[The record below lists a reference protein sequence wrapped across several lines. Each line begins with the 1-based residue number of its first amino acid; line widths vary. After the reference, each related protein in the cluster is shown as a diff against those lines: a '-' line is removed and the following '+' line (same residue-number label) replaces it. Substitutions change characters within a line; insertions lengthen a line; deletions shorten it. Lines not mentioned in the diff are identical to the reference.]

1 MRSRNDY
8 GDLSRARRLASMSAH
23 FYGKVWLIEK
33 YILVTLRKMSVFLAL
48 AVQNL
53 HISPPFEASG

>member
-1 MRSRNDY
+1 
-8 GDLSRARRLASMSAH
+8 MSAH

-53 HISPPFEASG
+53 HISPPFEPFG